1 MIEKQTKQFYLLIGV
16 VLLIIIGIILIP
28 KFFTEEV
35 KTINDLHMDNLE
47 GKLNDDVGYVYNG
60 ASFIFVDG
68 LWYSQVRNIFN
79 GNFYNVPMHYGPR
92 ELEDVSVEGDLSSF
106 LELAAN
112 NTISDNP
119 FQVYLTFD
127 PRIEELQYIAL
138 ADGELTQNLVKTFN
152 LGFLPA
158 CTTDEVSACVGID
171 IITCNNT
178 ENPVIFFDNA
188 EPTLVKVEDNCLI
201 IQGDGMEVVRAADR
215 LLLQLYNIME

>member
-35 KTINDLHMDNLE
+35 KTINELHQDNLE

-60 ASFIFVDG
+60 ASFVFVDG
-68 LWYSQVRNIFN
+68 LWYSQVRNIFS
-79 GNFYNVPMHYGPR
+79 GNFYNVPMHYGPN
-92 ELEDVSVEGDLSSF
+92 ELEDIPLEGELGSF

-119 FQVYLTFD
+119 FVVYVTFD
-127 PRIEELQYIAL
+127 PTLEELQYIAL
-138 ADGELTQNLVKTFN
+138 ANGELTQNLVKTFN
-152 LGFLPA
+152 LGFVPA
-158 CTTDEVSACVGID
+158 CTTDEVAACVGID

-178 ENPVIFFDNA
+178 DNPVIFFNDE
-188 EPTLVKVEDNCLI
+188 EPTLVKLEDNCLI
-201 IQGDGMEVVRAADR
+201 IQGSGMEVVRAADR
-215 LLLQLYNIME
+215 LLLHLYNIME